1 MHRRDLSS
9 FSIQQISKIYDDVQT
24 GYRVLKITHIV
35 EITHINFW
43 PLKFRDP
50 EEGLIQ
56 KIYNGKSPTVYR
68 SDCKKNGS
76 LYFFPVLKSNTP
88 QPAKNEL
95 KTASEAE

>member
-1 MHRRDLSS
+1 MFRRAIEFWKLPYID
-9 FSIQQISKIYDDVQT
+9 
-24 GYRVLKITHIV
+24 THIV

-56 KIYNGKSPTVYR
+56 KFYNGRTPTVYR
-68 SDCKKNGS
+68 SDCKKPEVS
-76 LYFFPVLKSNTP
+76 ISSQFWDLSV

-95 KTASEAE
+95 KTASEGE